1 MRESVQESQRMQN
14 FPSQLVSMNQLYH
27 SLNSFLSNETGFYV
41 IKKMFRMQCL
51 LRNILTWNFKNLV
64 EGLWTKLF
72 LQFLLSFLVSRYSIF
87 CIVEMC
93 HKLLVSCS
101 FCFMDVWKCI
111 LKTNS
116 CSATKGASGRMGISW
131 FGTVL

>member
-14 FPSQLVSMNQLYH
+14 FPSQLVSMNQVYC
-27 SLNSFLSNETGFYV
+27 SLNSFLSNEKGFYV
-41 IKKMFRMQCL
+41 IKKMFHMQCL
-51 LRNILTWNFKNLV
+51 LGNIFTWNFKNLV
-64 EGLWTKLF
+64 EGFWTKLF
-72 LQFLLSFLVSRYSIF
+72 LQFLLSFLVLRYSIF

-93 HKLLVSCS
+93 HKLVSCS
-101 FCFMDVWKCI
+101 FYFMDVWKCI

-116 CSATKGASGRMGISW
+116 CGTTKGDSGRMGISW